1 MYISSSHS
9 DLCVMC
15 TKLVANTPMTSVTT
29 HPTIC
34 IVAITNFPKYYMTEI
49 YIFIVCFYVFVCI
62 WEKWEIFTVTAPI
75 LACWLSDT
83 DALKEVFFSL
93 SKPLLQKDGE
103 DMNASLKY
111 TFA

>member
-1 MYISSSHS
+1 
-9 DLCVMC
+9 
-15 TKLVANTPMTSVTT
+15 
-29 HPTIC
+29 
-34 IVAITNFPKYYMTEI
+34 MTEI
-49 YIFIVCFYVFVCI
+49 YIFSVYFHVFVCI
-62 WEKWEIFTVTAPI
+62 LEKWEIFTVTTPI